1 MSDTPLQLDAAALGR
16 AQEETLEEML
26 VVVDNIDFA
35 KAVPK
40 KSAEFVLTSAI
51 IFMRVSYNA
60 TATTYHH
67 IRKERARA
75 QQEKTILQFSGSNT
89 PPAALLATVRMID
102 DR

>member
-40 KSAEFVLTSAI
+40 KSAEFVLPSAI

-60 TATTYHH
+60 CLLVQRTGRGHGYGEDSGRDGTCCDGPDPSP
-67 IRKERARA
+67 
-75 QQEKTILQFSGSNT
+75 FSEEGG
-89 PPAALLATVRMID
+89 A
-102 DR
+102 